1 MDRRKT
7 LGQRGEAAAAAFLI
21 KRGWQI
27 IAKNYRINHFEI
39 DLIASNNGAIALF
52 EIKTRAESATSFPI
66 NPKQQKTLGL
76 AHYKFCE
83 INKLNPEQV
92 SYNLLLINYF
102 NHRASLEYYP
112 NFLE

>member
-27 IAKNYRINHFEI
+27 VGKNYRINHFEI
-39 DLIASNNGAIALF
+39 DLIASRNGTIALF
-52 EIKTRAESATSFPI
+52 EIKTRAEPATSFPI
-66 NPKQQKTLGL
+66 SPKQQRILGL

-83 INKLNPEQV
+83 IKKLNPEQV
-92 SYNLLLINYF
+92 AYNLILINYF
-102 NHRASLEYYP
+102 KHRASLEYYP